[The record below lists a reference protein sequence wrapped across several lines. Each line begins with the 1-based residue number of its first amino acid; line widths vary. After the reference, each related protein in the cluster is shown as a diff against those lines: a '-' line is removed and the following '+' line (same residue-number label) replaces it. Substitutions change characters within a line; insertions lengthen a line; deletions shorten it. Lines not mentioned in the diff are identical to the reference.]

1 MEILKMFFLMPIEAN
16 LILIL
21 GIFVNGLAMG
31 TGFGIL
37 FTWKKMKKQG
47 RTERLRAKRPWDA
60 A

>member
-1 MEILKMFFLMPIEAN
+1 MFFQITIEVN

-37 FTWKKMKKQG
+37 FTWNFMKKQA

-60 A
+60 

>member
-1 MEILKMFFLMPIEAN
+1 MFFQMPIEAN

-37 FTWKKMKKQG
+37 FTWNFMKKQA

-60 A
+60 